1 MTDLTNALGEIEDAL
16 KEFQDMAYEHTHE
29 GNHIQAGQAL
39 KLCAAI
45 RESLPIELDD
55 ALENTTWQNK
65 MNDIEHLH
73 DKRPVLPSDVWECRT
88 REAAPTLSTICKE
101 SK

>member
-1 MTDLTNALGEIEDAL
+1 MIMEGKMTDLTNALGEIEDAL

-45 RESLPIELDD
+45 REAVPFMTPTPDD
-55 ALENTTWQNK
+55 WK
-65 MNDIEHLH
+65 GDIRSVC
-73 DKRPVLPSDVWECRT
+73 DLPSAYR
-88 REAAPTLSTICKE
+88 AAAILSTICKE